1 MDRNKI
7 IIAVLLVIIAI
18 LACSMAFNTVK
29 ETSSDNA
36 TESGGTTFNPIE
48 EISRD
53 NTVAL
58 DGISFNT
65 TNATDFIKTSE
76 KNDSSYQMSY
86 YTSENGTGSSYVNVL
101 DFGGNGDATL
111 IDSIL
116 NAHRNFPSQTI
127 DGITVYTESSSTGE
141 DSSQETF
148 VSVVQ
153 NTEWNKIVIFGSP
166 DASETVKMASTLKFD

>member
-7 IIAVLLVIIAI
+7 IIAVLVVIVVVIA
-18 LACSMAFNTVK
+18 CFVAFHPAE
-29 ETSSDNA
+29 ETSSNN
-36 TESGGTTFNPIE
+36 TVEIGGNSLE

-53 NTVAL
+53 NTVEL
-58 DGISFNT
+58 EGISFNT
-65 TNATDFIKTSE
+65 SNATDFLKTSE

-86 YTSENGTGSSYVNVL
+86 YTSENGTGNSYVNVL

-153 NTEWNKIVIFGSP
+153 NTELNKIVIFGSP
-166 DASETVKMASTLKFD
+166 DASETVKMASTLKFN

>member
-18 LACSMAFNTVK
+18 IACLVAFHPAE
-29 ETSSDNA
+29 ETSSNN
-36 TESGGTTFNPIE
+36 TVEIGGNSLE

-53 NTVAL
+53 NTVEL

-101 DFGGNGDATL
+101 DFGANGDASL
-111 IDSIL
+111 IGSIL
-116 NAHRNFPSQTI
+116 NAHKNFPSQTI
-127 DGITVYTESSSTGE
+127 DGITVYTESSSIGE

-148 VSVVQ
+148 VCVVQ
-153 NTEWNKIVIFGSP
+153 NTELNKIVIFGSP
-166 DASETVKMASTLKFD
+166 DASETVKMASTLKFN

>member
-1 MDRNKI
+1 MDKNKI
-7 IIAVLLVIIAI
+7 IIAVLVVIIAI

-29 ETSSDNA
+29 ETSSENTA
-36 TESGGTTFNPIE
+36 EPGGTTFNPVE

-53 NTVAL
+53 NTIEL

-65 TNATDFIKTSE
+65 ANSTDFIKTSE

-101 DFGGNGDATL
+101 DFGANGDANL

-116 NAHRNFPSQTI
+116 NAHKNFPTQTI
-127 DGITVYTESSSTGE
+127 DGITVYTESSSIGE
-141 DSSQETF
+141 DSNQEIF

-153 NTEWNKIVIFGSP
+153 NTELNKIVIFGSP
-166 DASETVKMASTLKFD
+166 DASETVKMASTLKFN

>member
-7 IIAVLLVIIAI
+7 IIAVLVVIIAI

-36 TESGGTTFNPIE
+36 TEVGGNPLE
-48 EISRD
+48 GISSD
-53 NTVAL
+53 NTVEL
-58 DGISFNT
+58 DGITFNT
-65 TNATDFIKTSE
+65 AKATDFIKTSE

-116 NAHRNFPSQTI
+116 NAHKNFPSQTI

-153 NTEWNKIVIFGSP
+153 NTELNKIVIFGSP
-166 DASETVKMASTLKFD
+166 DASETVKMASTLKFN

>member
-1 MDRNKI
+1 MDKNKI
-7 IIAVLLVIIAI
+7 IIAVLVVIIAI
-18 LACSMAFNTVK
+18 MACSMAFNTVK

-36 TESGGTTFNPIE
+36 TEPGGNPLE
-48 EISRD
+48 EISSD
-53 NTVAL
+53 NTVEL
-58 DGISFNT
+58 DGITFNT
-65 TNATDFIKTSE
+65 IKSTDFIKTSE

-153 NTEWNKIVIFGSP
+153 NTELNKIVIFGSP
-166 DASETVKMASTLKFD
+166 DASETVKMASTLKFN

>member
-7 IIAVLLVIIAI
+7 IIAVLVVIVAVIA
-18 LACSMAFNTVK
+18 CFVAFHPAE
-29 ETSSDNA
+29 ETSSNN
-36 TESGGTTFNPIE
+36 TVEIGGNSLE

-53 NTVAL
+53 NTIEL

-65 TNATDFIKTSE
+65 SNATDFLKTSE

-101 DFGGNGDATL
+101 DFGANGDASL

-148 VSVVQ
+148 ISVVQ
-153 NTEWNKIVIFGSP
+153 NTELNKIVIFGSP
-166 DASETVKMASTLKFD
+166 DASETVKMASTLKFN